1 MRILVPINSKTAMLR
16 SAPSS
21 EKLLGQACADVNM
34 INSCIVWKNNK
45 FLFRNCS
52 YFHLYLNKVVSQTT
66 QPRFVPTNKY
76 KLKYLM
82 LIILL
87 PKLKCLTYS
96 PHEFPGQPW
105 IIRAWN
111 IKVKCLWFHRL
122 MKWLTLFKRR
132 KVKSWPWDG
141 IEAIYEFF
149 FLSPPLEYLVILL

>member
-1 MRILVPINSKTAMLR
+1 MRIFVPINSKTTMLK
-16 SAPSS
+16 SASS
-21 EKLLGQACADVNM
+21 SKKLLGQTCTDVNM
-34 INSCIVWKNNK
+34 INSYIVRKNNT
-45 FLFRNCS
+45 FLFQSCS

-66 QPRFVPTNKY
+66 QPRFVPTNKH
-76 KLKYLM
+76 KLKFLV

-96 PHEFPGQPW
+96 PCEFPGQPG

-132 KVKSWPWDG
+132 KVKSWPQDG
-141 IEAIYEFF
+141 KEAI
-149 FLSPPLEYLVILL
+149 